1 MQAASN
7 GKYVD
12 SCLDMI
18 VRNFVPP
25 FYLLEMLKQP
35 RGISIK
41 YEVLSRVHAALK
53 DIADLVPIA
62 PRRLSPIVVQRM
74 PNVFSK
80 EHVSSVCL
88 NLESREHVK
97 ARE

>member
-12 SCLDMI
+12 LCLDML

-25 FYLLEMLKQP
+25 YYYLEALKQP
-35 RGISIK
+35 RGISRK

-53 DIADLVPIA
+53 DIANLVPLA
-62 PRRLSPIVVQRM
+62 PMRLSPIVVQRM

-80 EHVSSVCL
+80 ENVSPICTSSTRVL
-88 NLESREHVK
+88 SSLS
-97 ARE
+97 